1 MTATTPFLGQEDVG
15 APSFVEHLLKAAVT
29 SREQA
34 AVQALVE
41 EERIL
46 TNDAVRRNLVRQTDD
61 GGIQFCWQFLAYNLH
76 SVGLDESGRA
86 FVNFILSMAWCGQT
100 SLVHVRE
107 LDERRL
113 AILLRAM
120 IQLSGNDNL
129 AITVHC

>member
-1 MTATTPFLGQEDVG
+1 MTATTPFLGQEDVD

-41 EERIL
+41 EVIL

-61 GGIQFCWQFLAYNLH
+61 GGIQFSWQFLAYNLH

-86 FVNFILSMAWCGQT
+86 FVNFILSVAWCGQT

-120 IQLSGNDNL
+120 VRLSGNDTL
-129 AITVHC
+129 AITVRR